1 MLWANEYLDT
11 HGTWSSKRLTC
22 LEGRPDSDAAAPRR
36 RLFKLYPR
44 TERQSL
50 RSVSPPKP
58 RSRNGRDQMAKM
70 AARMSRSSE
79 SVWINTVKRNPAAPL
94 EKSAEADVCIVGAGM
109 AGMSAAYELA
119 REGKSVIVLE
129 KSALDFGETP
139 RTSAHLSNV
148 LDAKYKTIAQ
158 MHGEDGARKAA
169 ESHSAA
175 ISEIEAIAAREG
187 IDCEFK
193 RTSGYLFL
201 AEGDSESTLKDEF
214 DASRNAGLSVE
225 RSSPPLRLQSMRE
238 CLKFPDQAQFHPVK
252 YLAGLDAAI
261 QRLGAHLYSQTEV
274 TEIVPGKI
282 TQVETNRGSRVS
294 AGSVIVATNT
304 PVNDWVKMHTKQA
317 AYRTYV
323 VGMAIDGNP
332 PPPFLY
338 WDTAEPFHYV
348 RTEQITQGR
357 HVENL
362 LIVGGEDHK
371 TGQEGS
377 DCEQY
382 TRLANWAKE
391 YFPDVGAV
399 KFRWS
404 GQIINSMDGL
414 AFIGR
419 NPGDKE
425 NIFIVTGDSGN
436 GLTHGTIAGM
446 LLRDL
451 ILGRKNPWTDLYDPS
466 RKNLRSVLP
475 FARENLNVA
484 LEYSGWLGPGE
495 VDDESKIKPGAAAI
509 IRRGLSKIA
518 VYRDSSNQLHE
529 LSAVCTHLGCIVAW
543 NALEQSWDCP
553 CHGSRFSP
561 DGKVLNGPA
570 VRGLDPVGDEA
581 RK

>member
-1 MLWANEYLDT
+1 MHKT
-11 HGTWSSKRLTC
+11 
-22 LEGRPDSDAAAPRR
+22 
-36 RLFKLYPR
+36 
-44 TERQSL
+44 
-50 RSVSPPKP
+50 
-58 RSRNGRDQMAKM
+58 
-70 AARMSRSSE
+70 AARMARSSD
-79 SVWINTVKRNPAAPL
+79 SVWVSTAKRNPTAPL
-94 EKSAEADVCIVGAGM
+94 EKSAEADVCIVGAGI
-109 AGMSAAYELA
+109 AGMSVAYQLA

-175 ISEIEAIAAREG
+175 ISEIEAIAEREG

-201 AEGDSESTLKDEF
+201 AKGDSQSTLKDEF
-214 DASRNAGLSVE
+214 DVSRNAGLAVE
-225 RSSPPLRLQSMRE
+225 WSSPPPRLQSIRE
-238 CLKFPDQAQFHPVK
+238 CLRFPDQAQFHPVK

-261 QRLGAHLYSQTEV
+261 QKLGASLYSQTEV
-274 TEIVPGKI
+274 TEIAAGKT
-282 TQVETNRGSRVS
+282 TQVKTSRGFHVS
-294 AGSVIVATNT
+294 ARSVIVATNT

-323 VGMAIDGNP
+323 VGMAIEGNP
-332 PPPFLY
+332 PLPFLY
-338 WDTAEPFHYV
+338 WDTAQPFHYV
-348 RTEQITQGR
+348 RTEQIANGR
-357 HVENL
+357 HKENL

-371 TGQEGS
+371 TGQEGT
-377 DCEQY
+377 DHDQY
-382 TRLANWAKE
+382 TRLENWARE
-391 YFPDVGAV
+391 YFPNAGAV

-404 GQIINSMDGL
+404 GQVLNSMDGL

-451 ILGRKNPWTDLYDPS
+451 ILGRENPWTGLYDPS
-466 RKNLRSVLP
+466 RKNLRAVLT

-484 LEYSGWLGPGE
+484 SEYGDWLRPGE
-495 VDDESKIKPGAAAI
+495 VDDVSKIEPGTGAV
-509 IRRGLSKIA
+509 IRRGLSKVA
-518 VYRDSSNQLHE
+518 VYRDPSNQLHE
-529 LSAVCTHLGCIVAW
+529 LSAVCTHLGCIVTW

-561 DGKVLNGPA
+561 DGKILNGPA
-570 VRGLDPVGDEA
+570 VRGLDPVDD
-581 RK
+581 RVSK